1 MLSRWNGPHFTT
13 AAAAPEIPPSPL
25 EWCWQWGNNFIAEPD
40 GPELF
45 IPTYRTHGRLT
56 MIWPMAR
63 TRIADLNKPTW
74 LCEPVTQYGDVL
86 I

>member
-1 MLSRWNGPHFTT
+1 MDRTLGALRRPGNTSQPFG
-13 AAAAPEIPPSPL
+13 
-25 EWCWQWGNNFIAEPD
+25 WCWQWSNNFIAQPD

-56 MIWPMAR
+56 MIWPMVR

-74 LCEPVTQYGDVL
+74 LGEPVTQYGDVL